1 MVDRYDK
8 LDKTANILFKFSYKL
23 VNATVFTFMIY
34 LFCLISRGEDL
45 GNAILSE
52 NTINIFG
59 QVFNIITPSGA
70 ILTLALTMLYLIAF
84 FFIFRLN
91 LKKLNKIILKVMW
104 YIRK

>member
-23 VNATVFTFMIY
+23 VNATVFTFIIY
-34 LFCLISRGEDL
+34 LFCLINRGEDL
-45 GNAILSE
+45 GNTILSE

-59 QVFNIITPSGA
+59 QVFNITTPSGA

-91 LKKLNKIILKVMW
+91 LKKLNKIVLKVM
-104 YIRK
+104 